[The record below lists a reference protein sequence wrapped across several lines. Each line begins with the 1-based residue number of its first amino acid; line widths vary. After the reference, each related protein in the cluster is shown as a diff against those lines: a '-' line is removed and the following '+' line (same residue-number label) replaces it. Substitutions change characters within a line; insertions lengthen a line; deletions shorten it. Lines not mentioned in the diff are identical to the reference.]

1 MYNYI
6 VLRRRY
12 SMEEHSNK
20 SNKKDCDDWVVEI
33 VISSPDKGRRKAQE
47 VYVAARNKDEA
58 IEKANKLV

>member
-1 MYNYI
+1 
-6 VLRRRY
+6 
-12 SMEEHSNK
+12 MEEHSNK